1 MKACVAV
8 VAALILASCTR
19 SEPAEERVLVIQVDG
34 MQRGD
39 GGKT

>member
-8 VAALILASCTR
+8 VAALLLASCAH
-19 SEPAEERVLVIQVDG
+19 SERAEERVLVIQVDG